1 MHDAYLCAAMPLGAL
16 KAPYCVNSQ
25 YRGFSLLGRN
35 PNTEQDPLNHAAPI
49 SPAARCARATPG
61 RSGGASAPSDQ
72 REGRRRNA
80 AAAAKGTIARNQP
93 PDQREGRS
101 RNAATAAKGTILGN
115 QLAAAI
121 SSRRGAAGAAGVAR
135 WQPAPRI
142 PCSWRWSR
150 VKFRIH
156 SCRAGVGIRIGN
168 GSVARPRGEA
178 AAAAGGCRCANA
190 RACTGAR
197 GKGPGPGGPL
207 GHRAQGGSD
216 GGSRARVALLAALV
230 LMISGARPRA
240 RASGLGPRPGG
251 SGCGKPQG
259 AQCPAPGARPG
270 RRSHPD
276 CDGPQVGL
284 GGWQPTGTGTGPMS
298 VCWVQSALRLV
309 SSLRRTCL

>member
-80 AAAAKGTIARNQP
+80 AAAAKGTIVRNQP

-115 QLAAAI
+115 RLPAAMP
-121 SSRRGAAGAAGVAR
+121 SRRSAAGAAGVAR
-135 WQPAPRI
+135 WQPAPQI

-156 SCRAGVGIRIGN
+156 MYRAGVGIRIGN
-168 GSVARPRGEA
+168 GSVARPRGGAAEA
-178 AAAAGGCRCANA
+178 VGGCRCANA
-190 RACTGAR
+190 RACTGPAPLGRRAR
-197 GKGPGPGGPL
+197 GGSS
-207 GHRAQGGSD
+207 SD
-216 GGSRARVALLAALV
+216 GGSRARASLG
-230 LMISGARPRA
+230 LMADGARPRA
-240 RASGLGPRPGG
+240 RASGLGPRRGG

-276 CDGPQVGL
+276 GDGPQMGL

-309 SSLRRTCL
+309 SSLHRTCL